1 MYVHVS
7 RWSCCKGHIAT
18 FCTSQTAVALV
29 HVLTWRKFIIV
40 SKWTSSGRTT
50 NAILDRSARA
60 GNAGGDGIKQQL
72 VGRCVKITSFWF
84 WVQTRCI
91 DWGLHTKIEINSSGI
106 TLWLRSYCH
115 FAISSTPIL
124 ASSRGSAILGVRFR
138 IAAQCLVR
146 SCRCTWITRAR
157 NGLGICFKHTTK
169 GAYLSYRWNRVG
181 SQRATFRR
189 RKTTT

>member
-7 RWSCCKGHIAT
+7 RRSCCKGHIAT
-18 FCTSQTAVALV
+18 FYSSQAAMALV
-29 HVLTWRKFIIV
+29 HVLTWRKFIVV

-50 NAILDRSARA
+50 NAILTRSAR
-60 GNAGGDGIKQQL
+60 GSVKAGGIKRQL
-72 VGRCVKITSFWF
+72 VSGCVKITSFWF
-84 WVQTRCI
+84 WVRIRCF
-91 DWGLHTKIEINSSGI
+91 DWGLDTKIEINSSGI

-115 FAISSTPIL
+115 FAMSSTTIL
-124 ASSRGSAILGVRFR
+124 DSSRSAILGVRFR
-138 IAAQCLVR
+138 IAAQCFVR
-146 SCRCTWITRAR
+146 SCRCTWITCAR
-157 NGLGICFKHTTK
+157 NGTGICFKHTTK